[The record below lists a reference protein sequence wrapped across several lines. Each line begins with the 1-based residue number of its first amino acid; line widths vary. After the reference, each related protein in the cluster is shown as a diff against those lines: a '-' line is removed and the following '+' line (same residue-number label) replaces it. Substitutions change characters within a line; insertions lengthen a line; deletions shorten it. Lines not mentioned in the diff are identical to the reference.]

1 MPPTTAP
8 QLTVVIA
15 SHNRR
20 DLLRRCLGSL
30 SEQSADPDSFEV
42 IVADDGSED
51 GSAETAESYAAPYR
65 LRVLRLDKA
74 GHAAAQNAALEL
86 AEAPVCLLLD
96 DDVVASPTLV
106 SGHIEGH
113 RAHPGAI
120 GIGALTQQPVDAN
133 DWYAHAFAHGWS
145 EHYEDL
151 ERRAAHWSDCY
162 GANLSFPT
170 VAIRQIGGVSTD
182 IPSAKD
188 FDLALRLRAA
198 GCTPT
203 YFADASGVHDDQ
215 KESRRMLVDARRAG
229 RMHVELSQR
238 FPDVAAELLD
248 WDAGAEPRELR
259 ARRACLALHLP
270 PRFLAELGRF
280 VPGGGRKMIWLH
292 FVRRLAFWC
301 GVRES
306 VSHPTFKKLARPAVE
321 NRKRERS
328 DGTIR

>member
-1 MPPTTAP
+1 MAQTF
-8 QLTVVIA
+8 Q
-15 SHNRR
+15 
-20 DLLRRCLGSL
+20 
-30 SEQSADPDSFEV
+30 
-42 IVADDGSED
+42 
-51 GSAETAESYAAPYR
+51 APYQ
-65 LRVLRLDKA
+65 LRVLGLERS
-74 GHAAAQNAALEL
+74 GHASAQNAALEL
-86 AEAPVCLLLD
+86 AQAPICLLLD
-96 DDVVASPTLV
+96 DDVVASPSLV

-113 RAHPGAI
+113 RVHPGAI
-120 GIGALTQQPVDAN
+120 GIGALTQEPISAR

-170 VAIRQIGGVSTD
+170 VAIREIGGVSTD

-188 FDLALRLRAA
+188 FDLALRLRGA

-203 YFADASGVHDDQ
+203 YFADAHGVHDDQ
-215 KESRRMLVDARRAG
+215 KASRRMLVDARRAG
-229 RMHVELSQR
+229 RMHVELGQR
-238 FPDVAAELLD
+238 FPEVAGELLD
-248 WDAGAEPRELR
+248 WDAGAEPRELW
-259 ARRACLALHLP
+259 ARRVCLALRVP

-280 VPGGGRKMIWLH
+280 VPGSGRKMIWLH

-306 VSHPTFKKLARPAVE
+306 VARPTFKKLTRPSVDS
-321 NRKRERS
+321 KSRERA